1 MTNGEY
7 FWIDREKYGRFF
19 RRGVLLLMAWPCAVV
34 VGRCGQTASASF
46 TKCVPDPPGSVL
58 ASGGGAS
65 NFKQAFSAWLAEK
78 ADSGSVAAA
87 NASGDP
93 HPATALPPTRKA
105 LEDAARRGDTQA
117 QVNLAVASLAGWG
130 APPNAG
136 TALYWLHAAADRA
149 YPLAFYDLG
158 ILYMNGCGVRQ
169 DYNEAFQFFAKG
181 ARNEDPAAQVNL
193 GYLYDQGL
201 GVARDQ
207 QKAMFWYR
215 KAAEAGVAVAQYNVA
230 DLYLRGE
237 GIAQD
242 DAAAFRW
249 FQQAAMQG
257 HAHARVMLGSM
268 YAAGRGT
275 SKDLA
280 EAYMWLIA
288 SEMEG
293 DPQCAALLRVIE
305 PQLSAA
311 QVAAAKQRATSPE
324 IARNWSDEFAHL
336 R

>member
-1 MTNGEY
+1 MTNGEC

-34 VGRCGQTASASF
+34 VGRCGQAAPAPS
-46 TKCVPDPPGSVL
+46 TKCVPDLPGGVL
-58 ASGGGAS
+58 ASGGADA
-65 NFKQAFSAWLAEK
+65 NFKQAFSAWMARK
-78 ADSGSVAAA
+78 ADSGEGAVP

-93 HPATALPPTRKA
+93 HPATPLPPTRKA
-105 LEDAARRGDTQA
+105 LEDVARRGDPQA

-136 TALYWLHAAADRA
+136 AALYWLHAAADRG

-158 ILYMNGCGVRQ
+158 ILYMNGCGVRR
-169 DYNEAFQFFAKG
+169 DYKEAFHFFEKG

-193 GYLYDQGL
+193 GYLFDQGL

-207 QKAMFWYR
+207 GQAMFWYR

-237 GIAQD
+237 GVAQD
-242 DAAAFRW
+242 DIAAFRW
-249 FQQAAMQG
+249 FQQAAVQG
-257 HAHARVMLGSM
+257 HARARVMLGSL

-288 SEMEG
+288 SEMES
-293 DPQCAALLRVIE
+293 DRQCAALLRVIE
-305 PQLSAA
+305 SQLSAA
-311 QVAAAKQRATSPE
+311 QIAAAKGRAASPE
-324 IARNWSDEFAHL
+324 IARSWSNEFAHL